1 MSITN
6 LDGFCAPCSSETI
19 ADYFIYVANDTGS
32 FISNLKLQ
40 KLVYYAQAWH
50 LGIYDAPLFDED
62 FEAWVHG
69 PVIPA
74 LFYQYKE
81 FSWKPILKEVQK
93 PDFSPE
99 LNEFLEEITE
109 EYFICDGFELEL
121 MTTRENPWVYARKGL
136 ARDEPSH
143 AIITKDSMRHYYKER
158 AA

>member
-6 LDGFCAPCSSETI
+6 LDTI

-50 LGIYDAPLFDED
+50 LGIYDTPLFDED

-121 MTTRENPWVYARKGL
+121 MTTRENPWIYARKGL

>member
-6 LDGFCAPCSSETI
+6 LNAI
-19 ADYFIYVANDTGS
+19 VDYFIYVANDTGS

-50 LGIYDAPLFDED
+50 LGIYNTSLFDED

-74 LFYQYKE
+74 LFYNYKE
-81 FSWKPILKEVQK
+81 FGSKPIIKDVEK
-93 PDFSPE
+93 PSFPTE
-99 LNEFLEEITE
+99 LEKFLEEITE
-109 EYFICDGFELEL
+109 IYFICDGLELEL
-121 MTTRENPWVYARKGL
+121 MTVREDPWIYARKGL

-143 AIITKDSMRHYYKER
+143 AIITKDSMKNYYEQR
-158 AA
+158 AV

>member
-1 MSITN
+1 MTARTVTN
-6 LDGFCAPCSSETI
+6 LDAI
-19 ADYFIYVANDTGS
+19 VDYFIYVANDTGS

-50 LGIYDAPLFDED
+50 LGIYDTPLFDED

-74 LFYQYKE
+74 LFYKYKE
-81 FSWKPILKEVQK
+81 FGWKPILKEVEK
-93 PDFSPE
+93 PDFTPE
-99 LNEFLEEITE
+99 LEEFLEEITE

-121 MTTRENPWVYARKGL
+121 MTTREDPWIYARKGL

-143 AIITKDSMRHYYKER
+143 EIISKESMRTFYKER

>member
-1 MSITN
+1 MSITS
-6 LDGFCAPCSSETI
+6 LDTI

-99 LNEFLEEITE
+99 LNEFLEEIAE
-109 EYFICDGFELEL
+109 VYFIREGLELEL
-121 MTTRENPWVYARKGL
+121 MTTREDPWINARKGL

-143 AIITKDSMRHYYKER
+143 GIITKDSMRNYYKER